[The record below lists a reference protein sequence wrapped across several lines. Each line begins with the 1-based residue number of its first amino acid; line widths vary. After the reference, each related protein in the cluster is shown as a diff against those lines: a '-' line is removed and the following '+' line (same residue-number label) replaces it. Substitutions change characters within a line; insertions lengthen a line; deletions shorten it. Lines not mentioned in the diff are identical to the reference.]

1 MGGMAAGPSGR
12 ADPDDADEP
21 ASPAGSGLARER
33 TVLSW
38 NRSGLALVVCVAVL
52 VRHLWPFETP
62 GEYVSLGA
70 IAAAG
75 VVWAIGMLA
84 ITSSA
89 ANRDG
94 EGLLGEQV
102 FRLLTIGTLL
112 LAGAGMVLAFFGP
125 T

>member
-1 MGGMAAGPSGR
+1 MAGPPPGPAGR
-12 ADPDDADEP
+12 ADPDEP

-38 NRSGLALVVCVAVL
+38 NRSGLALVVCVAAL

-62 GEYVSLGA
+62 GEYVALGA

-75 VVWAIGMLA
+75 VVWAVGMLVL
-84 ITSSA
+84 TSSA

-94 EGLLGEQV
+94 EALLSEKV
-102 FRLLTIGTLL
+102 LRLVTIGALL
-112 LAGAGMVLAFFGP
+112 LAGAAFVSAFYGP
-125 T
+125 S

>member
-1 MGGMAAGPSGR
+1 VTGSSAGPVGR
-12 ADPDDADEP
+12 ADPDEP

-62 GEYVSLGA
+62 GEYVALAA

-75 VVWAIGMLA
+75 VVWAVGMLVL
-84 ITSSA
+84 TSSA

-94 EGLLGEQV
+94 EALLSEKV
-102 FRLLTIGTLL
+102 FRLVTIGTLL
-112 LAGAGMVLAFFGP
+112 LAGAAFVLAFLGP
-125 T
+125 N